1 MVIACTAAFG
11 WLFILMVALRLG
23 AAAKHG
29 DELAQA
35 AQRDRTVSQGGA
47 QIVSLAM
54 AAQEPSARV
63 QPLRTLSLAGSYS
76 ARSDTEIGYRV
87 PPTFTS

>member
-11 WLFILMVALRLG
+11 WLFILMVVLRFG

-29 DELAQA
+29 DELGQA

-47 QIVSLAM
+47 QIISLTV
-54 AAQEPSARV
+54 AAQERSAKV
-63 QPLRTLSLAGSYS
+63 QPCRTLSLAGSYS
-76 ARSDTEIGYRV
+76 ARSDTEIGYRA